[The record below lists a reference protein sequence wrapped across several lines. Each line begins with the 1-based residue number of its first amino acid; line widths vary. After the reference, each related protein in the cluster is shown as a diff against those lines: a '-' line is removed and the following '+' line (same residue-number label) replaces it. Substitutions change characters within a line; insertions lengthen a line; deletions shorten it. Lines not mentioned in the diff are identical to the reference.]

1 MVNRFR
7 IGMIR
12 TQKVHS
18 CGQAVKRYVRFK
30 YNLSRI
36 QSSSISEG
44 STRAEGGA
52 HPGWMTACGRGV
64 MRTAPTPSEW
74 ECANAAD
81 PGGSAALRN
90 LPIHPSFQP
99 WNRTGRSAP
108 WPRWSGRVCAAD
120 GLSRAAFGGEDAAVD
135 GIRPGPAW
143 KNPKSG
149 PPHSGPA
156 QPRQHKSHKPTIASG
171 LFNQWA

>member
-52 HPGWMTACGRGV
+52 HPGWMTACGRGGDAYRADTLRMGMCKRSRSRGERSPEEPPHPSFLPAMEPARAERALAALV
-64 MRTAPTPSEW
+64 GAGLRRRRAFPSGVWGRRRCCGRHPARSGVEEPEIRPATLRPRSTAPT
-74 ECANAAD
+74 
-81 PGGSAALRN
+81 
-90 LPIHPSFQP
+90 Q
-99 WNRTGRSAP
+99 
-108 WPRWSGRVCAAD
+108 
-120 GLSRAAFGGEDAAVD
+120 
-135 GIRPGPAW
+135 
-143 KNPKSG
+143 
-149 PPHSGPA
+149 
-156 QPRQHKSHKPTIASG
+156 IA
-171 LFNQWA
+171 